1 MITSVIKKKYN
12 DKVMKKAVEIVKNE
26 PDNLLFPQG
35 SKQYGND
42 NYGLIV
48 NNCQDFVSAVLD
60 QYQKIEGANQ

>member
-1 MITSVIKKKYN
+1 
-12 DKVMKKAVEIVKNE
+12 MKKAVEIVKNE